1 MLLRLLPAQTNIPF
15 MAWRRRGFAVSAV
28 LMVSSVVL
36 FFLFGL
42 NYGIDFRG
50 GVLME
55 VSTGDT
61 DDLAEMRDALGGLGL
76 GEVSLQEFGAADLG
90 DSPSVLIRIERQP
103 GGEAAQNEAIA
114 QVRDALDTRFGG
126 AIDYRRQ
133 ESVGPKVGAELI
145 WAGVQAVAI
154 ALGAML
160 VYIWFRFEWQ
170 FALGAVVAL
179 VHDVVATIG
188 VFALV
193 GLEFNLA
200 TVAAILLIVGY
211 SMNDTVVVYDRV
223 RENLRKYKAMA
234 LVDLLSRSIN
244 DTLSR
249 TLMTSVTTLLALL
262 SLWILGG
269 PVIRDFCFAMVWG
282 VLVGT
287 YSSIF
292 VAAPLLI
299 LLGLDKLARRDNERE
314 TAEGAAGGSESG

>member
-1 MLLRLLPAQTNIPF
+1 
-15 MAWRRRGFAVSAV
+15 
-28 LMVSSVVL
+28 MVASVVL
-36 FFLFGL
+36 FLLFGL

-50 GVLME
+50 GILME
-55 VSTGDT
+55 VGTGDSG
-61 DDLAEMRDALGGLGL
+61 DIAEMRGALGELGL

-90 DSPSVLIRIERQP
+90 DEPSILIRIERQP
-103 GGEAAQNEAIA
+103 GGETAQNEAIA
-114 QVRDALDTRFGG
+114 RVREALDSLYGG
-126 AIDYRRQ
+126 EIDYRRQ

-145 WAGVQAVAI
+145 RAGVQAVII

-160 VYIWFRFEWQ
+160 IYIWFRFEWQ
-170 FALGAVVAL
+170 FAVGAVAAL
-179 VHDVVATIG
+179 AHDVIATIG
-188 VFALV
+188 VFALI

-234 LVDLLSRSIN
+234 LVDLLSRSVN

-249 TLMTSVTTLLALL
+249 TLMTSVTTMLALVA
-262 SLWILGG
+262 LWTLGG

-299 LLGLDKLARRDNERE
+299 SFGLEGLARGERARE
-314 TAEGAAGGSESG
+314 AAGERSGR

>member
-1 MLLRLLPAQTNIPF
+1 MRFRLLRSPTAFPF
-15 MAWRRRGFAVSAV
+15 MAWRRRGFVGSAA
-28 LMVSSVVL
+28 LLAASVVL
-36 FFLFGL
+36 FLSYGL

-50 GVLME
+50 GILME
-55 VSTGDT
+55 IDAGEAGDIG
-61 DDLAEMRDALGGLGL
+61 EMRGALGGLGL

-90 DSPSVLIRIERQP
+90 DDPSILIRIERQP
-103 GGEAAQNEAIA
+103 GGEEAQNEAIA
-114 QVRDALDTRFGG
+114 QVRAALDSLYGG
-126 AIDYRRQ
+126 EVDYRRQ
-133 ESVGPKVGAELI
+133 ESVGPKVGGELI
-145 WAGVQAVAI
+145 RAGVQAVVI

-160 VYIWFRFEWQ
+160 LYIWFRFEWQ
-170 FALGAVVAL
+170 FAVGAVAAL
-179 VHDVVATIG
+179 AHDVVATIG
-188 VFALV
+188 VFALL

-223 RENLRKYKAMA
+223 RENLRKYKSLA
-234 LVDLLSRSIN
+234 LADLLSRSVN
-244 DTLSR
+244 DTLAR
-249 TLMTSVTTLLALL
+249 TVMTSVTTLLALL

-299 LLGLDKLARRDNERE
+299 PLGIEKLARRDEAR
-314 TAEGAAGGSESG
+314 APGSG

>member
-1 MLLRLLPAQTNIPF
+1 MRFRLIRTRTAFPF
-15 MAWRRRGFAVSAV
+15 MAWRRYGFVASGILVAASAV
-28 LMVSSVVL
+28 L
-36 FFLFGL
+36 FFAFGL

-50 GVLME
+50 GILME
-55 VSTGDT
+55 VSTGDSG
-61 DDLAEMRDALGGLGL
+61 DIAEMRGSLGGLGL

-90 DSPSVLIRIERQP
+90 DEPSILIRIERQP

-114 QVRDALDTRFGG
+114 RVREALDSRFAGG
-126 AIDYRRQ
+126 IDYRRQ
-133 ESVGPKVGAELI
+133 EAVGPKVGAELI

-160 VYIWFRFEWQ
+160 IYIWFRFEWQ
-170 FALGAVVAL
+170 FAVGAVTAL
-179 VHDVVATIG
+179 AHDVTATIG

-234 LVDLLSRSIN
+234 LPDLLSRSIN

-249 TLMTSVTTLLALL
+249 TLMTSVTTLMALL

-292 VAAPLLI
+292 IAAPLLI
-299 LLGLDKLARRDNERE
+299 QFGLEKLARGETVRE
-314 TAEGAAGGSESG
+314 AAE

>member
-1 MLLRLLPAQTNIPF
+1 MRLRLIRTQTNIPF
-15 MAWRRRGFAVSAV
+15 MTWRRYGFLASAV
-28 LMVSSVVL
+28 LMCASAVL
-36 FFLFGL
+36 FLTMGL

-55 VSTGDT
+55 VATGDA
-61 DDLAEMRDALGGLGL
+61 DDIGEMRSALGGLGL

-90 DSPSVLIRIERQP
+90 DSPSILIRIERQP
-103 GGEAAQNEAIA
+103 GGEEAQNDAIA
-114 QVRDALDTRFGG
+114 RVRAALDALYGG

-154 ALGAML
+154 ALAAML

-170 FALGAVVAL
+170 FAVGAVAAL
-179 VHDVVATIG
+179 AHDVAATIG

-223 RENLRKYKAMA
+223 RENLRKYKAMP
-234 LVDLLSRSIN
+234 LVDLLSRSVN

-299 LLGLDKLARRDNERE
+299 SFGLEKLARGEEEVR
-314 TAEGAAGGSESG
+314 A

>member
-1 MLLRLLPAQTNIPF
+1 MRLRMIRSRTSFPF
-15 MAWRRRGFAVSAV
+15 MAWRRYGFAASSVVIAASAV
-28 LMVSSVVL
+28 L
-36 FFLFGL
+36 FFMLGL

-50 GVLME
+50 GILME
-55 VSTGDT
+55 VATGDS
-61 DDLAEMRDALGGLGL
+61 DDIGEMRDALGGLGL

-90 DSPSVLIRIERQP
+90 DRPSILIRIERQP
-103 GGEAAQNEAIA
+103 GGEEAQNDAIA
-114 QVRDALDTRFGG
+114 RVRDALDSRFGG
-126 AIDYRRQ
+126 GIDYRRQ
-133 ESVGPKVGAELI
+133 ESVGPKVGGELI
-145 WAGVQAVAI
+145 RAGVQAVVI
-154 ALGAML
+154 ALAAML

-170 FALGAVVAL
+170 FAVGAVAAL
-179 VHDVVATIG
+179 AHDVVATIG

-200 TVAAILLIVGY
+200 TVAALLLIVGY

-234 LVDLLSRSIN
+234 LADLLSRSIN

-262 SLWILGG
+262 ALWTLGG

-282 VLVGT
+282 VLIGT

-292 VAAPLLI
+292 IAAPMLI
-299 LLGLDKLARRDNERE
+299 PFGLEKLARGDAARE
-314 TAEGAAGGSESG
+314 TGEERARIRG